1 MDEGVSVDE
10 GAGACGKE
18 EHEDAGMSAKSYKTN
33 KHDRSGRCARE
44 FNT

>member
-10 GAGACGKE
+10 GAGVCGKE
-18 EHEDAGMSAKSYKTN
+18 EHEDAGISAKSYKIN
-33 KHDRSGRCARE
+33 DRSGRCARE